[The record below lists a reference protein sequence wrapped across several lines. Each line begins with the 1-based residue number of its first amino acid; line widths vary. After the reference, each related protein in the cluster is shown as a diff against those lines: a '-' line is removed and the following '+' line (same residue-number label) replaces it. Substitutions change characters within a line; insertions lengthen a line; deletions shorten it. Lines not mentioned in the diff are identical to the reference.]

1 MREFLIYIDSLK
13 KNSNRFN
20 DIADTINSV
29 KSEITSIGQNI
40 NHIGLNDVKAHFDS
54 IESALIIHKNKVD
67 TLHTTLN
74 SIIDRYL
81 WAEETITSKM
91 GSSTNPAS
99 VVGCSNPKNKGVVTL
114 EPYDLEKVKEL
125 MQKNPEDLSEEEL
138 IYLMNAILQL
148 DADGMD
154 EFMLASLVG
163 KPRLE
168 EYLLTGSDNAFAA
181 MLLCKY
187 ELYDQLI
194 NNEITEDEYIYQ
206 TMKITM
212 LESVLSKDFYV
223 RALEDCTYKF
233 FQDPNDDDMFDSGN
247 PASWTEEI
255 GSCYHAGRKFKFDW
269 ERTVRYMGDGSTANI
284 VTDVNSRYDAVRENG
299 FLNVLIKNT
308 TETLLLAGV
317 SSNPAVAGTASI
329 GYGTINDILDSS
341 GGDRDM
347 SDMINSFDL
356 NVIET
361 ETTKGYGTGRTT
373 TEYTIVPGTDTQEGV
388 DKFNSQIDNLRG
400 DYIDTHNKITLK
412 GASRAEVVRIA
423 NSNEYITLGTDA
435 NFNVYVT
442 DIQEITVYDIINF
455 PNKVNE
461 LYYVVNL
468 LEN

>member
-1 MREFLIYIDSLK
+1 MSEFLICIDSLK
-13 KNSNRFN
+13 KNANRFN
-20 DIADTINSV
+20 DIVDTINSV
-29 KSEITSIGQNI
+29 ESEITLIGQNI
-40 NHIGLNDVKAHFDS
+40 NRIGLNDIKADFDS
-54 IESALIIHKNKVD
+54 IRSALTFHKNKVGI
-67 TLHTTLN
+67 LHTTLN

-81 WAEETITSKM
+81 CAEETITSKM
-91 GSSTNPAS
+91 RSSTNLDSIVSCNNLVNKS
-99 VVGCSNPKNKGVVTL
+99 VVTMES
-114 EPYDLEKVKEL
+114 YDLEKVKEL
-125 MQKNPEDLSEEEL
+125 MQKNSEDLSEAEL

-154 EFMLASLVG
+154 EFMLASLIE
-163 KPRLE
+163 KPGWE
-168 EYLLTGSDNAFAA
+168 EYLVTGSDNAFAA

-194 NNEITEDEYIYQ
+194 NNEITEDEYISQ

-212 LESVLSKDFYV
+212 LENVLGENYYARS
-223 RALEDCTYKF
+223 LGNETYKF
-233 FQDPNDDDMFDSGN
+233 FQDSNDDDMFDSSN

-269 ERTVRYMGDGSTANI
+269 EQTVRYMGDGSTANI
-284 VTDVNSRYDAVRENG
+284 VTDVNSRYDAVRENS

-341 GGDRDM
+341 GGNRNM
-347 SDMINSFDL
+347 RDMINSFDL

-361 ETTKGYGTGRTT
+361 ETTKGYGTHRTT

-388 DKFNSQIDNLRG
+388 DKFNSQIDNLRS

-412 GASRAEVVRIA
+412 GDSKVEVLRIA

-435 NFNVYVT
+435 NFNLYVT
-442 DIQEITVYDIINF
+442 DIQEITVYDIINC